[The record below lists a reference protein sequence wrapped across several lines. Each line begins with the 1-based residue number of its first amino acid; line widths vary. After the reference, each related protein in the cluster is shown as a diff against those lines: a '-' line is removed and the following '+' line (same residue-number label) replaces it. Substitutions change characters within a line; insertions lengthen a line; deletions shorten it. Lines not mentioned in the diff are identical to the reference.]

1 MKKRKFIFNFI
12 MKNKIFFVLVSILI
26 IVVVFTIDVFNDKTL
41 SEINE
46 KQYTSEI
53 VANIRKKY
61 PGLTGENIK
70 IGIIDSCIDNTH
82 DDLIG
87 SIKKTVSFISKNNKS
102 NVVYSNHGTQVAG
115 IISAKD
121 NDFGIIGIAPK
132 AEIYSLVAIHSNGI
146 GEIEDVC
153 SALRW
158 CIENKMDVINLSFS
172 TKISNPELESLVNEA
187 YKQNTIIVASYN
199 NKKNVSSFP
208 AEYDNVIGV
217 KTNNKSWFDFNNNV
231 VYAPGKSITTI
242 DKGGYEYVE
251 GNSMAA
257 ACVTGFAAIVK
268 EDCNK
273 KSINFSNSYF
283 IKQIEG

>member
-1 MKKRKFIFNFI
+1 

-199 NKKNVSSFP
+199 NKKMCRAFLLNMIMLL
-208 AEYDNVIGV
+208 E
-217 KTNNKSWFDFNNNV
+217 
-231 VYAPGKSITTI
+231 
-242 DKGGYEYVE
+242 
-251 GNSMAA
+251 
-257 ACVTGFAAIVK
+257 
-268 EDCNK
+268 
-273 KSINFSNSYF
+273 
-283 IKQIEG
+283 